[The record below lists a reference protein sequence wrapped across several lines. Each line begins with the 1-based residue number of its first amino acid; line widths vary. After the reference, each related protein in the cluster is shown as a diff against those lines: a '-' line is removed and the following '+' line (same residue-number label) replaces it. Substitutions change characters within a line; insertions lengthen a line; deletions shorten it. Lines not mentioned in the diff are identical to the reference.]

1 MNKNILHLAI
11 AITTLVSCNGTNDYK
26 LNGKFEDCTNE
37 TIYLVCSGE
46 VLDSVFSADGI
57 FQFNGTIEIPQY
69 TYISNNRVVRQA
81 NLQCQFILEPGNLKM
96 EPLPDFGEYV
106 VRGSRANDRFADF
119 AAKSAEL
126 THYWEQNEGKE
137 GVLEEVEAKYN
148 KLLIDGTI
156 GNCDNVFGLICLKE
170 LAYEQ
175 EPEMTRTLLNKFNS
189 DMRKTKLWQSLDETN
204 TKKLATSAGK
214 QYMEFSQTDQFGNV
228 ISSKDVMTTPG
239 TKYVL
244 IDFWASWCGPCMREV
259 PYLKETYSKYFSK
272 GFQILGVSLDRSK
285 DAWLKAVTDNQM
297 NWIHVSDLKY
307 WDNEVARQY
316 SINSIP
322 ANFLIEA
329 STGKIVATNL
339 RGQDLEKKIA
349 ELLK

>member
-1 MNKNILHLAI
+1 MKKYALILAVMAVLTSCSGKN
-11 AITTLVSCNGTNDYK
+11 SYK
-26 LNGKFEDCTNE
+26 LSGQFEDCANE

-46 VLDSVFSADGI
+46 VLDSVYTADGS
-57 FQFNGTIEIPQY
+57 FRFEGVTEQPEY
-69 TYISNNRVVRQA
+69 TYITNNRVVRQA
-81 NLQCQFILEPGNLKM
+81 NLQCQFILEPGKLVM
-96 EPLPDFGEYV
+96 ERMTDSPEYV
-106 VRGSRANDRFADF
+106 VKGSKSNDLL
-119 AAKSAEL
+119 AAFTAQAWQMTQYYES
-126 THYWEQNEGKE
+126 NEGKE

-148 KLLIDGTI
+148 DLLLKGVTA
-156 GNCDNVFGLICLKE
+156 NPDNMFGMICLRE

-175 EPEMTRTLLNKFNS
+175 EPAATRAMLDAFAPAIQQS
-189 DMRKTKLWQSLDETN
+189 KLWQSLDETN

-214 QYMEFSQTDQFGNV
+214 QYMEFSQTDQFGNI
-228 ISSKDVMTTPG
+228 ISSKDVLATPG
-239 TKYVL
+239 TQYVL
-244 IDFWASWCGPCMREV
+244 IDFWASWCRPCMREV
-259 PYLKETYSKYFSK
+259 PYLKETYSKYFTK

-307 WDNEVARQY
+307 WDNEVAKQY

-339 RGQDLEKKIA
+339 RGQALESKIA